1 MKKTVLII
9 TGLVLFTIVL
19 AQTKNPPAKKTA
31 TQKAP
36 AAKTGTKAAPATGNT
51 LQATIAEGKKVY
63 MQTCV
68 SCHQLDGGGVQNLN
82 PPLIKTSYVLGDKI
96 KLAKVVLNGMSNV
109 EIDDESYHNVMPPMN
124 YLTDKQIAD
133 VLTYVRNSFGNK
145 ASAVTEKDVKTAR
158 GK

>member
-1 MKKTVLII
+1 MKKSVLIV
-9 TGLVLFTIVL
+9 TGLALFTIVL
-19 AQTKNPPAKKTA
+19 AQTKNPPAKKTT
-31 TQKAP
+31 TQAKPAP
-36 AAKTGTKAAPATGNT
+36 AQAKPAAAGT

-68 SCHQLDGGGVQNLN
+68 SCHQLDGGGVQNMT

-96 KLAKVVLNGMSNV
+96 KLAGIVLNGMSNV
-109 EIDDESYHNVMPPMN
+109 EIDEESYHNVMPPMN

-145 ASAVTEKDVKTAR
+145 ASAVTEKEVKAAR
-158 GK
+158 VKK